1 MIRNLT
7 SQIKS
12 GLPENVDYN
21 LDRGKSGISRF
32 QATVDSG
39 GTRAS
44 TSAAYLPASVSSRPN
59 LGILTLTLATK
70 LLVENGRVAGIELA
84 QSKEGSRYH
93 VKARKE
99 VVVCS
104 GAYCTPQLLQVSG
117 IGPKSEVEKLGV
129 KLEVE
134 LDGVGRGLKDHLM
147 AGPTYNTVPGVSGHY
162 LLHPVKAVRIL
173 QMEARI
179 MLKHTDTCAAAMA
192 LERYRTSLQ

>member
-1 MIRNLT
+1 MYVSTVRKILASCSP

-44 TSAAYLPASVSSRPN
+44 TSAAYLPASVSARPN
-59 LGILTLTLATK
+59 LSILTLTLVTK
-70 LLVENGRVAGIELA
+70 LLIEGNRVTGVELG
-84 QSKEGSRYH
+84 QSKGGARHYA
-93 VKARKE
+93 KARKE

-117 IGPKSEVEKLGV
+117 IGPRSEIDRLGV

-147 AGPTYNTVPGVSGHY
+147 AGPTYKTIAGVSGHY
-162 LLHPVKAVRIL
+162 LLHPVKAVS
-173 QMEARI
+173 Q
-179 MLKHTDTCAAAMA
+179 
-192 LERYRTSLQ
+192 